1 MWEVKNTGLYPI
13 ESAITKVRFL
23 PSQPLRFDM
32 DSLPKDVK
40 RLVDKGMLSAIRIS
54 TNLSIQ
60 LEVEKEL
67 HKIADEI
74 FLDWCL

>member
-1 MWEVKNTGLYPI
+1 MWEVKNMGLYPI
-13 ESAITKVRFL
+13 ESPITKIRFI
-23 PSQPLRFDM
+23 PNKSFRFDM

-40 RLVDKGMLSAIRIS
+40 KLVDKGMLSAIRIS
-54 TNLSIQ
+54 TNLSTQ

-74 FLDWCL
+74 FLDWYL